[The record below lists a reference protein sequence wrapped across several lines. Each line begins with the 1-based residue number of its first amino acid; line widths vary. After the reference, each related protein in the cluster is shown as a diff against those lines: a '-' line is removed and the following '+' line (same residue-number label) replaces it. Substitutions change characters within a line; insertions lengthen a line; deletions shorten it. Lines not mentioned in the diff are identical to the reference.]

1 MADTTPRKRASVITL
16 YKHSEL
22 NQKNIAKALEMSR
35 ATVCRIIK
43 QFNATG
49 SVTLQRKGKCGRKR
63 FTSPRDDALILRESK
78 RNPRKTNDE
87 LMKDLAHAGVKISLN
102 TVRKRL
108 LESGRRAM
116 RPFKKQLLTKKM
128 KSKRLAWAKK
138 HKTWTVEE
146 WKKVLFSD
154 ESHFYVRGEHSKFV
168 RRSIGE
174 SLNSHHVNQTVKHP
188 QKKMFWGCFS
198 YAGVGSLFPV
208 EGMMNSDRYIDVIK
222 KK

>member
-1 MADTTPRKRASVITL
+1 
-16 YKHSEL
+16 
-22 NQKNIAKALEMSR
+22 
-35 ATVCRIIK
+35 
-43 QFNATG
+43 
-49 SVTLQRKGKCGRKR
+49 
-63 FTSPRDDALILRESK
+63 
-78 RNPRKTNDE
+78 
-87 LMKDLAHAGVKISLN
+87 
-102 TVRKRL
+102 
-108 LESGRRAM
+108 
-116 RPFKKQLLTKKM
+116 M